1 MTILRISLQILL
13 FFRLRD
19 EEISKYLMYIMKKIS
34 TLESSYMDIKL
45 LIYRSDILNLL
56 KFHINLILHNSIAL
70 PATVI
75 KKAYI

>member
-45 LIYRSDILNLL
+45 FDLQVRYTE
-56 KFHINLILHNSIAL
+56 F
-70 PATVI
+70 I
-75 KKAYI
+75 KISYQFDTAQ

>member
-45 LIYRSDILNLL
+45 VDLQVRYTEFI
-56 KFHINLILHNSIAL
+56 KNSYQFNTAQ
-70 PATVI
+70 
-75 KKAYI
+75 